1 MSFSSS
7 ASVPDRFV
15 RPFHQEF
22 GEIVHLRDRY
32 ALRDALAHDAALA
45 QRDGIGEE
53 LHAAPVGL
61 VDESG
66 SGPVGPPGCEN
77 SVLQQIDGHVV
88 LGFAELSPKI
98 ESVVTP
104 IGGSPPFLSTQMMPD
119 VA

>member
-53 LHAAPVGL
+53 LHAAPVGH

-66 SGPVGPPGCEN
+66 AGLVGPPGREN
-77 SVLQQIDGHVV
+77 SVLEQIDGDVV
-88 LGFAELSPKI
+88 LRSAELSPKL
-98 ESVVTP
+98 ESIVTT
-104 IGGSPPFLSTQMMPD
+104 IGGPL
-119 VA
+119 